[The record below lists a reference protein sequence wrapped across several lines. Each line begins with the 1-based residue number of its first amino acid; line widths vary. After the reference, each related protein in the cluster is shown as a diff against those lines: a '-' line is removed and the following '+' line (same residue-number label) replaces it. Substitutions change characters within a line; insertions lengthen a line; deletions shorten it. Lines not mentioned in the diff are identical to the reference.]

1 MLTAQKANCILDCIK
16 SSVASSLRE
25 VILPLYS
32 AFLRPQLECCDQLWG
47 PQHKEGT
54 DLLEIIQRRARKMIR
69 GLEQLS
75 YEERLRESGLFSPV
89 RRRLQGDMIA
99 AFQYLKGPAR
109 QLERDFLQRPGV
121 IGQGAMALS

>member
-1 MLTAQKANCILDCIK
+1 
-16 SSVASSLRE
+16 
-25 VILPLYS
+25 
-32 AFLRPQLECCDQLWG
+32 
-47 PQHKEGT
+47 
-54 DLLEIIQRRARKMIR
+54 
-69 GLEQLS
+69 
-75 YEERLRESGLFSPV
+75 V